1 MRDVAAAEDTCVA
14 GERSAAGML
23 VEDTVME
30 HTVEAEGLGNIEVA
44 QRLAKGMEHV
54 AEAVEQPKRTA
65 GAEVVGIVQQAL

>member
-1 MRDVAAAEDTCVA
+1 
-14 GERSAAGML
+14 ML